1 MVPIDRDVRIIGRCI
16 SKVQDDAEQKRA
28 LNIADA
34 ASYIGVSRGT
44 LNNWIL
50 SGLLPF
56 EELPGRGAGSHK
68 FRLIRKSDLD
78 AFLGSH
84 YHTLREKIKPQN
96 PRREIVLL
104 ERTT

>member
-1 MVPIDRDVRIIGRCI
+1 MMGGCI
-16 SKVQDDAEQKRA
+16 SKVQDGTEQKRA
-28 LNIADA
+28 LNIAE
-34 ASYIGVSRGT
+34 ASAYIGVSRGT

-50 SGLLPF
+50 SGLIPF
-56 EELPGRGAGSHK
+56 EELPGRGTGSHK
-68 FRLIRKSDLD
+68 FRLIRRFDLD
-78 AFLGSH
+78 VFLESH

>member
-1 MVPIDRDVRIIGRCI
+1 MIEK
-16 SKVQDDAEQKRA
+16 SKDLSEQKRA
-28 LNIADA
+28 LNIAEA
-34 ASYIGVSRGT
+34 ASYVSVSRGT
-44 LNNWIL
+44 LNNWLI
-50 SGLLPF
+50 SGILPF
-56 EELPGRGAGSHK
+56 EELPGRGDGSHR

-78 AFLGSH
+78 AFLERH